1 MNRLLNRRMI
11 HELLVRIEMQRIR
24 LVAVVPTQ
32 IATRQ
37 EGHDLPLQGSR
48 ELLLRVD
55 SGETERELIHVEPLR
70 DVEAA
75 AHDKR
80 LHGGIPTA
88 LRFAARHLP
97 EEDAQLRVEK
107 CDVSSTEYLRDERSF
122 VTKNARRDAER
133 GKEKLALHVDVHVV
147 EARHIRRSVTN
158 HELRLLSVEVVNN
171 LVGSRF

>member
-70 DVEAA
+70 DVEAP

-97 EEDAQLRVEK
+97 EEDA
-107 CDVSSTEYLRDERSF
+107 
-122 VTKNARRDAER
+122 
-133 GKEKLALHVDVHVV
+133 
-147 EARHIRRSVTN
+147 
-158 HELRLLSVEVVNN
+158 
-171 LVGSRF
+171 